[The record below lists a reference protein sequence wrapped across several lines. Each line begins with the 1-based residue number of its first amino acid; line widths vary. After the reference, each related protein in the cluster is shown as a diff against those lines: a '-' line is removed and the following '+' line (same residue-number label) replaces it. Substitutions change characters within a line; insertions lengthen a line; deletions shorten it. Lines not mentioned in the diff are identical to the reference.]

1 MTVFLDGGAS
11 RARQA
16 FRLADHCR
24 LTVAGQRR
32 NLTGFPWTS
41 NAVIY
46 LWGYC
51 TTANGHLSKVSPR

>member
-16 FRLADHCR
+16 FRLATSWP
-24 LTVAGQRR
+24 TVAGQRR
-32 NLTGFPWTS
+32 TWTGFPWTS

-46 LWGYC
+46 L
-51 TTANGHLSKVSPR
+51 

>member
-16 FRLADHCR
+16 FRLAEQSR
-24 LTVAGQRR
+24 PTVAGQRR
-32 NLTGFPWTS
+32 TWTGFPWTS

-46 LWGYC
+46 L
-51 TTANGHLSKVSPR
+51 